1 MILNNK
7 KNIIN
12 SLISELE
19 NVDCSINL
27 QKNGVLKLA
36 KQFSKT
42 NMFDSLTEHELRNR
56 LTPLKTYISFLNQ
69 YDSTEEEKKEKFIF
83 IFEDIYYKI
92 LRLFN
97 EAIYEFDKN
106 NKKIKLNEI
115 QNKLLTFD
123 TLENEIKYIS
133 KNLPEEISTFLFLVF
148 DNKKIKG
155 KNLVQLYLNWN
166 ILIEH
171 PLIKGYLE
179 NNSTTTN
186 YDTFLKIIYNF
197 SRAWK
202 NNTNNENFFQ
212 SLLSNN
218 LDLNKYIFF
227 FNCIERGKEEDLKD
241 LTYNFFDYTIK
252 KCKIKTD
259 NSIKINKVSEV
270 DYYDYL
276 NPTFF
281 QKIYRKFKR

>member
-56 LTPLKTYISFLNQ
+56 LIPLKTYISLLNQ

-179 NNSTTTN
+179 NNSTTMN